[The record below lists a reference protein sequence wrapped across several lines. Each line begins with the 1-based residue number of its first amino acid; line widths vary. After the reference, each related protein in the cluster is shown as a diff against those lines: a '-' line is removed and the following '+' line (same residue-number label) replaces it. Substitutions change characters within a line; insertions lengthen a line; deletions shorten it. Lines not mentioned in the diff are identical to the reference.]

1 VHDGSWDASAAI
13 LPAMMWSLLQQ
24 RDMRSTVAAAADV
37 AAVALQLLLLLPL
50 EMWSCGSRW
59 PAARASAS
67 TWSGDSTPACG
78 QCSYSAAKRSR
89 ENKLVR

>member
-1 VHDGSWDASAAI
+1 
-13 LPAMMWSLLQQ
+13 MWSRLQQ
-24 RDMRSTVAAAADV
+24 RDMRSTVAAAAD
-37 AAVALQLLLLLPL
+37 ADAVVLQLLPPL

-78 QCSYSAAKRSR
+78 QCSYSAVKKTRKTS
-89 ENKLVR
+89 